1 MQKTGNYSSIIA
13 IIEKM
18 EKLGNPTSG
27 SDFSSYKETVK
38 EVKNLKTRKVSQ
50 KTDFPVKII
59 MENIDIVFYF
69 LYHNFNN
76 SLSCS
81 TFPTGMIDAHAE
93 VTPIHKNDDKLAQKI
108 ITQ

>member
-1 MQKTGNYSSIIA
+1 
-13 IIEKM
+13 
-18 EKLGNPTSG
+18 
-27 SDFSSYKETVK
+27 
-38 EVKNLKTRKVSQ
+38 
-50 KTDFPVKII
+50 